1 MMKLLLAE
9 DTRDLNKVIATVL
22 ENEGYVVD
30 CAYDGGQAFDLIRT
44 NAYDGIILDIMM
56 PVKSGLEV
64 LEELRSLKMRTP
76 VLLLTAKAEV
86 DDRVS
91 GLDAGADDYLTKPFA
106 IKELTA
112 RLRAML
118 RRRTEY
124 ESESLSYE
132 DFSLSGES
140 FELKSENAVR
150 LSVKEFVLLQAFV
163 LRSSYALTAEH
174 IVKEVWKDEE
184 ADADTVSLYVS
195 YLNKKLGAIAS
206 KTRIAGNISEGFLL
220 GIPD

>member
-163 LRSSYALTAEH
+163 LRASYALTAEY

>member
-163 LRSSYALTAEH
+163 LRASYALTAEH

>member
-91 GLDAGADDYLTKPFA
+91 GLDAGADDYLSKPFA

-163 LRSSYALTAEH
+163 LRASYALTAEY

>member
-163 LRSSYALTAEH
+163 LRSSYALTAEY